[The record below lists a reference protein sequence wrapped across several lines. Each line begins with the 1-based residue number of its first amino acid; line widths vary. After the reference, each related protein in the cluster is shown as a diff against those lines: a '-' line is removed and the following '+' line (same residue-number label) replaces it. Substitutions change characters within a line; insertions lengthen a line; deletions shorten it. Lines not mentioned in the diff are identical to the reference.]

1 MGSRALSSLHSCLY
15 VPASPP
21 PSTGGICT
29 TSPAWSLEALQGRLA
44 ELSCGAASA
53 VLSLTFRLVLEAQ
66 LRGELVC
73 WVTRRESY
81 FFPPDAA
88 ASGVDLES
96 LAVIRVPEAR
106 LAPRAADTLMR
117 SGGFGLVVLDL
128 GSQNHGFGRRESGVA
143 GVRGGQQLP
152 LAVQTR
158 LSGLAHKHH
167 VALLL
172 LTDKTSGSPS
182 LGSLISLHVEAA
194 RVGAATVKTE
204 SAGTGLSRMGLA
216 GMGDGRFE
224 CRVHVLKDK
233 RQGIGW
239 QHREAFHGPT
249 GLC

>member
-1 MGSRALSSLHSCLY
+1 MSSDSL
-15 VPASPP
+15 PAEAI
-21 PSTGGICT
+21 PS
-29 TSPAWSLEALQGRLA
+29 WSLEALQGRLA

-66 LRGELVC
+66 LRGESVC
-73 WVTRRESY
+73 WVTRRESC

-88 ASGVDLES
+88 ASGVDLEA
-96 LAVIRVPEAR
+96 LAVVRVPEVR
-106 LAPRAADTLMR
+106 LAPRAADTLVR

-128 GSQNHGFGRRESGVA
+128 GSQNHSVGRSDVFA
-143 GVRGGQQLP
+143 GGAAKVRGGQQLP

-167 VALLL
+167 VALLF

-182 LGSLISLHVEAA
+182 LGSLISLHVEAV
-194 RVGAATVKTE
+194 RVEEAVAVKTTAEAAAAAVKTE
-204 SAGTGLSRMGLA
+204 SAGVS
-216 GMGDGRFE
+216 GDGRRFE

-233 RQGIGW
+233 RQGMGW
-239 QHREAFHGPT
+239 QHREAFRGPT